1 MNEDTDAE
9 SIDADSRA
17 ALVERVNR
25 QSATV
30 GATTPE
36 TITINDTVID
46 LHEFLIET
54 RNLPEIPPGTKD
66 LVSTAKRRLKTERTE
81 RVERLKT
88 EESLSESAAETL
100 AEEIIGLDRARNAL
114 DGVYRPDY
122 GEEAHNMTID
132 DYKRWLGF
140 VESIQ

>member
-1 MNEDTDAE
+1 MDEHTDAE

-17 ALVERVNR
+17 TLVERVNR

-30 GATTPE
+30 GAKTPA
-36 TITINDTVID
+36 TITIAGTKTDI
-46 LHEFLIET
+46 HEFLIET
-54 RNLPEIPPGTKD
+54 RNLPEIPPGIKE
-66 LVSTAKRRLKTERTE
+66 LVSSAKRTLKTERE
-81 RVERLKT
+81 ARVERLKT
-88 EESLSESAAETL
+88 EASLSEATAERL
-100 AEEIIGLDRARNAL
+100 AEEIIGLDRAPNAL

-122 GEEAHNMTID
+122 GEEAHTVTID

>member
-66 LVSTAKRRLKTERTE
+66 LVSTAKRRLTTERE
-81 RVERLKT
+81 ARVERLKT
-88 EESLSESAAETL
+88 EESLSEAAAETL
-100 AEEIIGLDRARNAL
+100 AEEIIGIDRARNAL

>member
-1 MNEDTDAE
+1 MDEHPDAE
-9 SIDADSRA
+9 SIAADSRA

-25 QSATV
+25 QSATI
-30 GATTPE
+30 GAKTPE
-36 TITINDTVID
+36 TITIEGTEID

-66 LVSTAKRRLKTERTE
+66 LVSTAKRRLTTERE
-81 RVERLKT
+81 DRVERLKT
-88 EESLSESAAETL
+88 EEPLSEAAAETL

>member
-88 EESLSESAAETL
+88 EESLSEAAAETL

-122 GEEAHNMTID
+122 GEETHNMTID

>member
-1 MNEDTDAE
+1 MEEPPDGDPIDDATRE
-9 SIDADSRA
+9 S
-17 ALVERVNR
+17 LLKRVNR
-25 QSATV
+25 QSATI
-30 GATTPE
+30 GAKTPE
-36 TITINDTVID
+36 TITIDGTEID

-54 RNLPEIPPGTKD
+54 RNLPEIPPGTRD
-66 LVSTAKRRLKTERTE
+66 LVSTAKRRLTTERE
-81 RVERLKT
+81 ARVERLKT
-88 EESLSESAAETL
+88 EEPLSEAAAETL

-122 GEEAHNMTID
+122 GEEAHNMSID

>member
-1 MNEDTDAE
+1 MEEPPDGDPIDEDTRE
-9 SIDADSRA
+9 S
-17 ALVERVNR
+17 LLKRVNR

-36 TITINDTVID
+36 TITINGTEID

-54 RNLPEIPPGTKD
+54 RELPEVPPGTRD
-66 LVSTAKRRLKTERTE
+66 LVSTAKRTLKTERE
-81 RVERLKT
+81 ARVERLKT
-88 EESLSESAAETL
+88 EQPLGEAAAETL

-122 GEEAHNMTID
+122 GEEAHNMSID

>member
-1 MNEDTDAE
+1 MDDTTRTE
-9 SIDADSRA
+9 
-17 ALVERVNR
+17 LLERVNR
-25 QSATV
+25 QSATI
-30 GATTPE
+30 GAKTPE
-36 TITINDTVID
+36 TITINDTEID
-46 LHEFLIET
+46 LHDFLIET
-54 RNLPEIPPGTKD
+54 RELPEIPPGTKE
-66 LVSTAKRRLKTERTE
+66 LVSTAKRTLKTERE
-81 RVERLKT
+81 ARVERLKT
-88 EESLSESAAETL
+88 EASLSEETAETL